1 MSIEP
6 EEVIDDEGTGYTKEE
21 WKDIKNT
28 HDKVS
33 SSRLATPN
41 KNKMRNL
48 NQYKNLNDEE
58 WDETYSQIVAGVTKN
73 QEFEK
78 RIQRKINEFGKDY
91 ALEELNS
98 NDKLQ
103 LRALAQ
109 AMINLEDSEVESYNI
124 RSEGISLDNIT
135 LLEKL
140 SKMMSELRADISKLQ
155 DDLKITRKIRKSDKE
170 TSVINFLDDLKIKA
184 KEFYREKMNYI
195 LCPHCGMLLSTSWF
209 LYPEAK
215 NRVHLVCQRVMDN
228 GELCGTVVDTTSKE
242 LLSLKGSNYSEVL
255 PESML

>member
-1 MSIEP
+1 MDDP
-6 EEVIDDEGTGYTKEE
+6 EEIIEDGDGYSKEE
-21 WKDIKNT
+21 MQYIRKT

-33 SSRLATPN
+33 SSRLNIQSKAS
-41 KNKMRNL
+41 MRNL
-48 NQYKNLNDEE
+48 HQYKGVSDEE
-58 WDETYSQIVAGVTKN
+58 FDEIYSQIVAGVTKN

-91 ALEELNS
+91 ALDELNS

-109 AMINLEDSEVESYNI
+109 AMINLEDSEIEAYNI

-140 SKMMSELRADISKLQ
+140 SKMMSELRSDISNLQ

-170 TSVINFLDDLKIKA
+170 VSVINYLEDLKIKA
-184 KEFYREKMNYI
+184 REFYASRMSYI
-195 LCPHCGMLLSTSWF
+195 LCPKCGMLLATVWT
-209 LYPEAK
+209 LYPDEK
-215 NRVHLVCQRVMDN
+215 TNRITLVCNRVLDN
-228 GELCGTVVDTTSKE
+228 GESCNTRFTVTTRE
-242 LLSLKGSNYSEVL
+242 LLENKGSNR
-255 PESML
+255 PELMPEAML